1 MAITTADAAFLDAA
15 LELAAR
21 GPVVDPNPR
30 VGCVLVNDGA
40 VVGRGFHRGAGTPHA
55 EAAALADAG
64 EKTRGATAF
73 VTLEPC
79 NHHGRTPPCAAAL
92 IDAGV
97 VRVVYA
103 AADPSHAAAG
113 GARRL
118 RAAGIAVEQATD
130 DITDHAA
137 RAEALN
143 PGWTFA
149 ARHGRPLVTWK
160 SASTLDGRVAAAD
173 GTSRWITG
181 PASRQEVHRLRARV
195 GAVVVGTGTVRAD
208 DPALTVRDVPHDG
221 QPLRVVLGRSDI
233 PSSAK
238 IFDDAAETLV
248 ILTHDPAKALEQ
260 LHERGIRHVLLE
272 GGPTLAAAFLAA
284 GLVDEIHAYLAP
296 VLLGAGANL
305 LGDLAIGTIADAQRW
320 HLDDVARFGDDVR
333 LIMSRTSPNRPARED

>member
-1 MAITTADAAFLDAA
+1 MAITTADAAFLEAA

-113 GARRL
+113 GAQRL

-248 ILTHDPAKALEQ
+248 IPTHDPAKALEQ

-296 VLLGAGANL
+296 VLLGAGAHL
-305 LGDLAIGTIADAQRW
+305 LGDLGIGTIADGQRW